1 MSQESVALVRRLLE
15 CFVAGEVLW
24 EALDED
30 VEVHDHDIPD
40 AGEYRGHSGVLRW
53 VEDWETGLPV
63 LSFELQ
69 EFIDAGDAVVAVI
82 LLKARGRD
90 STIDVERQDAI
101 VYRFRNGRVIRFD
114 YYNSRQQGLEAVGL
128 AEPS

>member
-1 MSQESVALVRRLLE
+1 
-15 CFVAGEVLW
+15 
-24 EALDED
+24 
-30 VEVHDHDIPD
+30 
-40 AGEYRGHSGVLRW
+40 LRW